1 MDLVKK
7 YITEAEAH
15 IVAQQRAQYLNLQS
29 VLSSMQFFKYYTK
42 RNLGYKREELPQIPA
57 EEIDTLIL
65 HFGSYCKVKKI
76 RKPIS
81 AINPSQGYLNHNKLT
96 AKLAKRSTQ
105 WIDRAYVCGQK
116 MQLVDGH
123 HDFANGMEVNPNQE
137 VTIYLIDLPFKE
149 LIRRIKIMKISHKRD
164 LQDKLIELLLNGKGK

>member
-7 YITEAEAH
+7 YINEAEAH
-15 IVAQQRAQYLNLQS
+15 IVAQQRAQQLNLQS

-42 RNLGYKREELPQIPA
+42 RNLGYKREELPQIPQ

-65 HFGSYCKVKKI
+65 HFGSYCRVKKVKKA
-76 RKPIS
+76 IS
-81 AINPSQGYLNHNKLT
+81 SINPSQGYLNHNKLSD
-96 AKLAKRSTQ
+96 KLARRSTQ
-105 WIDRAYVCGQK
+105 WSSRAYICGQK

-123 HDFANGMEVNPNQE
+123 HDFAHGMEMNPEQE
-137 VTIYLIDLPFKE
+137 VTVYLIDLPFKE

-164 LQDKLIELLLNGKGK
+164 LQDRLIESLLNGKKK